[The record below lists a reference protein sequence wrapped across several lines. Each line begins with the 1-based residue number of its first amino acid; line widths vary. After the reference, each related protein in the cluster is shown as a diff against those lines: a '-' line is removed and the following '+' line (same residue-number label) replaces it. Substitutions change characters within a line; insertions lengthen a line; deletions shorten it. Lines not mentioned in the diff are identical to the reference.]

1 MSSHTFFR
9 LLTAALASLSLV
21 ACLDQPADP
30 DGPGELIG
38 MFKVAAKLDTNTCGA
53 GALDAPITWDFNIRL
68 SRDGEFIYWD
78 KNGEVVTGQL
88 SADKRTF
95 SFDTTVALNMRDAN
109 SDPFLPPCTVERRD
123 RSDGQIAEG
132 DASFSGTLSYDFTP
146 TVGSDCADLVFGEAP
161 VFIAIPCAMTYKLT
175 ATRTDAP

>member
-1 MSSHTFFR
+1 MSSQTAFR
-9 LLTAALASLSLV
+9 SLVAALASLSLV
-21 ACLDQPADP
+21 ACLDQPVDP

-38 MFKVAAKLDTNTCGA
+38 LFAVAAKLDTNTCGA
-53 GALDAPITWDFNIRL
+53 GALGAPTNWTFDIRL
-68 SRDGEFIYWD
+68 SREGELIYWD
-78 KNGEVVTGQL
+78 KNGDVVTGQL

-132 DASFSGTLSYDFTP
+132 DTSFSGTLSYGFTP
-146 TVGSDCADLVFGEAP
+146 TVGSDCTDLVFGEAP
-161 VFIAIPCAMTYKLT
+161 VFIAIPCAMTYELT
-175 ATRTDAP
+175 ATRSDAP